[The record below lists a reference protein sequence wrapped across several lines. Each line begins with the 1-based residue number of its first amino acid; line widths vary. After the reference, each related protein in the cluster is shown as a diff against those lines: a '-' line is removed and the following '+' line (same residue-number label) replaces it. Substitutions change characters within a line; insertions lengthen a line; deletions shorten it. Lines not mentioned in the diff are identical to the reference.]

1 MEEEVF
7 LSKSEE
13 VLSRCDCAPLLLHV
27 SVNTIFVSSLSE
39 RLSVFADDESFVVV
53 CVLPA

>member
-1 MEEEVF
+1 M
-7 LSKSEE
+7 
-13 VLSRCDCAPLLLHV
+13 LSRCDYAPLLLPV